1 MIVLRSLVMAFSLFT
16 VIPMP
21 QVDWS
26 ERNMRYLMAAFPAVG
41 LLIGA
46 LVWGWWHLCGM
57 LGFASLMRA
66 AGVTLI
72 PVALTGGIHLDGFA
86 DVMDALSS
94 HAEPE
99 RKRQIM
105 KDPHVGAFA
114 IMGVCC
120 YLIAYLALAS
130 EVDEEH
136 LLALACVPILSRC
149 LSSYATVTFRKA
161 SKTGMLAA
169 EGTTVGAPA
178 IRLVVLGIYMAVGA
192 LLVACD
198 GAVGVLVV
206 MAAVVVLLYVKRIA
220 EREFGGMGGDLAG
233 FFLQLAELVMLA
245 VIAVVGRLV

>member
-149 LSSYATVTFRKA
+149 LSSYATVSFRKA
-161 SKTGMLAA
+161 SKTGMLAD

-233 FFLQLAELVMLA
+233 LFLQLAELVMLA

>member
-149 LSSYATVTFRKA
+149 LSSYATVSFRKA

>member
-149 LSSYATVTFRKA
+149 LSSYATVSFRKA

-198 GAVGVLVV
+198 GAVGVLVA

>member
-21 QVDWS
+21 QVNWS

-136 LLALACVPILSRC
+136 LLSLACVPILSRC
-149 LSSYATVTFRKA
+149 LSSHATVTFRKA